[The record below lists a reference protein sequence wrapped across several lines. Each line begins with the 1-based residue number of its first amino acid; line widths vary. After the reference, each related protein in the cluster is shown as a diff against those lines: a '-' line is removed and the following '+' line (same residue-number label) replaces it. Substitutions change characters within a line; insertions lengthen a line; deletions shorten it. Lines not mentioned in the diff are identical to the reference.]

1 MVSEIPYEIL
11 VYVGWGFEGWVG
23 RPLDVKPVIRHNIKS
38 TATFKVDAD
47 HKRASDLMS
56 PGARVDIY
64 RHGEF
69 QMSGPVRLS
78 AGQFATDAALTFTVE
93 DDFRL
98 LNNWLAWPKPT
109 AAVTAQDVEYR
120 TITGP
125 AETVVKT
132 VMAENAL
139 RLGFPLTV
147 APDQGRG
154 AVGTY
159 TFRFHPAYDRLFP
172 AVDQAGI
179 GVTVKHSG
187 NGLLLDCYE
196 PRNYPHLLSPESG
209 TVVGGSYSLAAPTAT
224 RIVVGGNGEGVARDF
239 RTFPDAPREVEWN
252 DVIEIMRDARDSG
265 SGDIYAARANESLT
279 EGAPMAGLSL
289 ELTETKH
296 FRYGGDGLN
305 RGDLVTALIGGQP
318 YADTLREVR
327 LSWDKK
333 DGDVATP
340 VIGERSDDTD
350 IRTAK
355 SIRALRRDNMD
366 RMAR

>member
-1 MVSEIPYEIL
+1 MASETPYEIL
-11 VYVGWGFEGWVG
+11 VYVGWDFKGWVG
-23 RPLDVKPVIRHNIKS
+23 RPLDVKPVIRHNIRS
-38 TATFKVDAD
+38 TATFRVDSD
-47 HKRASDLMS
+47 HIRVSDLMT
-56 PGARVDIY
+56 PAARVVIY

-69 QMSGPVRLS
+69 QMSGPVRLA
-78 AGQFATDAALTFTVE
+78 AGQFAIDSALTFTVE
-93 DDFRL
+93 DDFRI
-98 LNNWLAWPKPT
+98 LNNWLVWPKPT

-120 TITGP
+120 TITGS

-132 VMAENAL
+132 VMMENAL

-154 AVGTY
+154 SVGTY

-209 TVVGGSYSLAAPTAT
+209 TVIGGTYSLSGPTAT
-224 RIVVGGNGEGVARDF
+224 RVVIGGNGEGVARDF
-239 RTFPDAPREVEWN
+239 RTFSDSAREVDWV
-252 DVIEIMRDARDSG
+252 DVIEVMKDARDSG
-265 SGDIYAARANESLT
+265 SGDIYAARADEALT
-279 EGAPMAGLSL
+279 EGAPMSGLSL
-289 ELTETKH
+289 ELSETKH
-296 FRYGGDGLN
+296 FRYGGEGLN
-305 RGDLVTALIGGQP
+305 RGDLVTALVNGRP

-327 LSWDKK
+327 LSWDKA
-333 DGDVATP
+333 GDQSTP
-340 VIGERSDDTD
+340 VIGERSDDPD
-350 IRTAK
+350 VQLAK
-355 SIRALRRDNMD
+355 SIRALKRDNND

>member
-1 MVSEIPYEIL
+1 MASEMPYEIL
-11 VYVGWGFEGWVG
+11 VYVGWGFKGWVG
-23 RPLDVKPVIRHNIKS
+23 RPLDVKPVIRHNLKS
-38 TATFKVDAD
+38 TATFRIDSD
-47 HKRASDLMS
+47 HIRASDLMT

-64 RHGEF
+64 KRGEF
-69 QMSGPVRLS
+69 QMSGPVRH
-78 AGQFATDAALTFTVE
+78 AVGQFAVDGALTFTVE
-93 DDFRL
+93 DDFRI
-98 LNNWLAWPKPT
+98 LNNWQAWPKPL

-132 VMAENAL
+132 VMAENAA

-147 APDQGRG
+147 ATDQGRG

-209 TVVGGSYSLAAPTAT
+209 TVIGGSYSLAAPTAT
-224 RIVVGGNGEGVARDF
+224 RVVVGGQGEGVAREF
-239 RTFPDAPREVEWN
+239 RTFTDATRETEWN
-252 DVIEIMRDARDSG
+252 DVIEVMKDARDSG
-265 SGDIYAARANESLT
+265 SGDIYAARADESLA

-296 FRYGGDGLN
+296 FRYGGDGL
-305 RGDLVTALIGGQP
+305 RVGDLVTALVNGQP

-327 LSWDKK
+327 LSWDKT
-333 DGDVATP
+333 GDQATP
-340 VIGERSDDTD
+340 IIGERSDDPDTQL
-350 IRTAK
+350 AK
-355 SIRALRRDNMD
+355 SIRALRRDNTD